1 MCGIAGYFGNK
12 NLDSNTIQKTL
23 STLLRRGP
31 DDQNYKKYEIND
43 SKNLYFFHTRLSII
57 DLDSRSNQP
66 LEDSLFSIIFNGELY
81 NYLEIKKDLESKG
94 IKFSTLSDT
103 EVILKG
109 YQIYG
114 KDLFNIMEGMW
125 ALAIYD
131 KKKKEIVISRDRFSE
146 KPLYYYITKEGLY
159 FSSDVKAIKTL
170 SKDSFAFNNRRLLS
184 GLICGYKS
192 YYKKPE
198 ETFFEKIKNLP
209 GGHFMVID
217 SLFNFSVKKY
227 YSVNTKANLDLKE
240 DEIIFNTKK
249 LFFNAIR
256 IRLRSDVPS
265 AFCLS
270 GGLDSSS
277 LVSIAA
283 KKFNFKINSF
293 SLIDNNDERY
303 NEKKNIDLVVNDVDA
318 NHHEI
323 ILENKSN
330 NLDYL
335 TNLIEYKNAP
345 LSTITSYLHSF
356 LQKEISSK
364 GFKVSFSGTA
374 ADEIFT
380 GYYDHHLQYL
390 HDVNNTKYFDS
401 SLKNFNKYIKPIIR
415 NKFFQN
421 ENLYIHN
428 SNFRKH
434 IFDNFYEFSELI
446 NQNLKDEFEFD
457 FQEEKFCENLSLNR
471 RLNELFHENTPII
484 LNEEDSNSMYYSIEN
499 RSPFL
504 DSKLID
510 FMNSVE
516 TRHLIKDGYSK
527 NILREVSK
535 DYLID
540 TVRLDREKKG
550 FNSSVQSIF
559 NFEDK
564 DFYETI
570 LNKNNKVY
578 DFIDNS
584 KLRKILQKDISKNHY
599 SKFLF
604 SLINLNIFFEKSQM

>member
-209 GGHFMVID
+209 GGHFTVID

-227 YSVNTKANLDLKE
+227 YSVNTKVNLNLKE

-303 NEKKNIDLVVNDVDA
+303 NEKKNIDLVVNDVEA

-323 ILENKSN
+323 KLEKKSN

-335 TNLIEYKNAP
+335 TNLIEYKSAP
-345 LSTITSYLHSF
+345 LSTITSYLHSY
-356 LQKEISSK
+356 LQKEISNK

-401 SLKNFNKYIKPIIR
+401 SLKNFNRYIKPMIR

-421 ENLYIHN
+421 ENLYIQN

-471 RLNELFHENTPII
+471 RLNELFYENTPLI

-527 NILREVSK
+527 NILRETSK

-540 TVRLDREKKG
+540 AVRLDREKKG

-559 NFEDK
+559 DFEDR

-578 DFIDNS
+578 EFIDNS

>member
-209 GGHFMVID
+209 GGHFTVID

-527 NILREVSK
+527 NILRETSK

-540 TVRLDREKKG
+540 AVRLDREKKG

>member
-303 NEKKNIDLVVNDVDA
+303 NEKKNIDLVVNDVEA

-323 ILENKSN
+323 KLEKKSN

-345 LSTITSYLHSF
+345 LSTITSYLHSY
-356 LQKEISSK
+356 LQKEISNK

>member
-131 KKKKEIVISRDRFSE
+131 KKKKETIISRDRFSE
-146 KPLYYYITKEGLY
+146 KPLYYYTTKEGLY

-209 GGHFMVID
+209 GGHFTVID

>member
-23 STLLRRGP
+23 SILLRRGP
-31 DDQNYKKYEIND
+31 DDQNYKKYEINE

-131 KKKKEIVISRDRFSE
+131 KKKKETIISRDRFSE
-146 KPLYYYITKEGLY
+146 KPLYYYTTKEGLY

-209 GGHFMVID
+209 GGHFAVID

-227 YSVNTKANLDLKE
+227 YSVNTKANLNLKK

-323 ILENKSN
+323 KLEKKSN

-335 TNLIEYKNAP
+335 TNLIEYKSAP
-345 LSTITSYLHSF
+345 LSTITSYLHSI
-356 LQKEISSK
+356 LQKEMSNK

-401 SLKNFNKYIKPIIR
+401 SLKNFNKYIKPMIR

-504 DSKLID
+504 DSKLISDYSD
-510 FMNSVE
+510 FGEDS
-516 TRHLIKDGYSK
+516 LIIDS
-527 NILREVSK
+527 LRKFLGS
-535 DYLID
+535 
-540 TVRLDREKKG
+540 
-550 FNSSVQSIF
+550 
-559 NFEDK
+559 DK
-564 DFYETI
+564 FYVD
-570 LNKNNKVY
+570 KVY
-578 DFIDNS
+578 DD
-584 KLRKILQKDISKNHY
+584 
-599 SKFLF
+599 
-604 SLINLNIFFEKSQM
+604 INLNFKLNIKAYNNYIHRFIKSKSIPNISARKIFIDEVIKIKNHDI

>member
-1 MCGIAGYFGNK
+1 
-12 NLDSNTIQKTL
+12 
-23 STLLRRGP
+23 
-31 DDQNYKKYEIND
+31 
-43 SKNLYFFHTRLSII
+43 
-57 DLDSRSNQP
+57 
-66 LEDSLFSIIFNGELY
+66 
-81 NYLEIKKDLESKG
+81 
-94 IKFSTLSDT
+94 
-103 EVILKG
+103 
-109 YQIYG
+109 
-114 KDLFNIMEGMW
+114 
-125 ALAIYD
+125 
-131 KKKKEIVISRDRFSE
+131 KKKKETVISRDRFSE
-146 KPLYYYITKEGLY
+146 KPLYYYTTKEGLY

-192 YYKKPE
+192 YFKKPE
-198 ETFFEKIKNLP
+198 ETFFEKINNLP
-209 GGHFMVID
+209 GGHFAVID

-227 YSVNTKANLDLKE
+227 YSVNTKVNHNLKE

-249 LFFNAIR
+249 LFFNAIQ

-303 NEKKNIDLVVNDVDA
+303 NEKKNIDLVVNDIEA

-323 ILENKSN
+323 KLEKKSN

-335 TNLIEYKNAP
+335 TNLIEYKSAP
-345 LSTITSYLHSF
+345 LSTITSYLHSY
-356 LQKEISSK
+356 LQKEISNE

-401 SLKNFNKYIKPIIR
+401 SLKNFNKYIKPMIR

-434 IFDNFYEFSELI
+434 IFDNSYEFSELI

-540 TVRLDREKKG
+540 AVRLDREKKG

-564 DFYETI
+564 DFYESI
-570 LNKNNKVY
+570 LNKNNKIY

-604 SLINLNIFFEKSQM
+604 SLINLNIFFE

>member
-94 IKFSTLSDT
+94 IEFSTHSDT

>member
-559 NFEDK
+559 DFEDK

>member
-81 NYLEIKKDLESKG
+81 NYLEIKKDLETKG

-209 GGHFMVID
+209 GGHFTVID

>member
-146 KPLYYYITKEGLY
+146 KPLYYYTTTDGLY
-159 FSSDVKAIKTL
+159 FSSDVKAIKAL

-209 GGHFMVID
+209 GGHFAVID

-227 YSVNTKANLDLKE
+227 YSVNTKANLDLKQ

-303 NEKKNIDLVVNDVDA
+303 NEKKNIDLVVNDVEA

-323 ILENKSN
+323 KLEKKSN

-335 TNLIEYKNAP
+335 TNLIEYKSAP
-345 LSTITSYLHSF
+345 LSTITSYLHSI
-356 LQKEISSK
+356 LQKEMSNK

-401 SLKNFNKYIKPIIR
+401 SLKNFNKYIKPMIR

>member
-23 STLLRRGP
+23 SILLRRGP
-31 DDQNYKKYEIND
+31 DDQNYKKYEINE

-94 IKFSTLSDT
+94 IKFSTHSDT

-131 KKKKEIVISRDRFSE
+131 KKKGETIISRDRFSE
-146 KPLYYYITKEGLY
+146 KPLYYYTTKDGLY

-198 ETFFEKIKNLP
+198 ETFFKKIKNLP
-209 GGHFMVID
+209 GGHFAVID

-227 YSVNTKANLDLKE
+227 YSVNTKVNLNLKE

-303 NEKKNIDLVVNDVDA
+303 NEKKNIDLVVNDIGA

-323 ILENKSN
+323 KLEKKSN
-330 NLDYL
+330 SLDYL
-335 TNLIEYKNAP
+335 TNLIEYKSAP
-345 LSTITSYLHSF
+345 LSTITSYLHSY
-356 LQKEISSK
+356 LQKEISNE

-401 SLKNFNKYIKPIIR
+401 SLKNFNKYIKPMIR

-428 SNFRKH
+428 SNFRQH

-535 DYLID
+535 DYLLD
-540 TVRLDREKKG
+540 AVRLDREKKG

-564 DFYETI
+564 DFYESI
-570 LNKNNKVY
+570 LNKNNKIY

>member
-1 MCGIAGYFGNK
+1 MCGIAGYLGNK

-23 STLLRRGP
+23 SILLRRGP
-31 DDQNYKKYEIND
+31 DDQNYKKYQINE

-57 DLDSRSNQP
+57 DLDPRSNQP

-94 IKFSTLSDT
+94 IKFSTHSDT

-131 KKKKEIVISRDRFSE
+131 KKKGETIISRDRFSE
-146 KPLYYYITKEGLY
+146 KPLYYYTTTDGLY

-198 ETFFEKIKNLP
+198 ETFFKKIKNLP
-209 GGHFMVID
+209 GGHFAVID

-227 YSVNTKANLDLKE
+227 YSVNTKVNLNLKE

-303 NEKKNIDLVVNDVDA
+303 NEKKNIDLVVNDIGA

-323 ILENKSN
+323 KLEKKSN
-330 NLDYL
+330 SLDYL
-335 TNLIEYKNAP
+335 TNLIEYKSAP
-345 LSTITSYLHSF
+345 LSTITSYLHSY
-356 LQKEISSK
+356 LQKEISNE

-401 SLKNFNKYIKPIIR
+401 SLKNFNKYIKPMIR

-428 SNFRKH
+428 SNFRQH

-535 DYLID
+535 DYLLD
-540 TVRLDREKKG
+540 AVRLDREKKG

-564 DFYETI
+564 DFYESI
-570 LNKNNKVY
+570 LNKNNKIY

>member
-23 STLLRRGP
+23 SILLRRGP
-31 DDQNYKKYEIND
+31 DDQNYKKYQINE

-146 KPLYYYITKEGLY
+146 KPLYYYTTKDGLY

-198 ETFFEKIKNLP
+198 ETFFKKIKNLP
-209 GGHFMVID
+209 GGHFAVID

-227 YSVNTKANLDLKE
+227 YSVNTKVNLNLKE

-303 NEKKNIDLVVNDVDA
+303 NEKKNIDLVVNDIGA

-323 ILENKSN
+323 KLEKKSN
-330 NLDYL
+330 SLDYL
-335 TNLIEYKNAP
+335 TNLIEYKSAP
-345 LSTITSYLHSF
+345 LSTITSYLHSY
-356 LQKEISSK
+356 LQKEISNE

-401 SLKNFNKYIKPIIR
+401 SLKNFNKYIKPMIR

-428 SNFRKH
+428 SNFRQH

-535 DYLID
+535 DYLLD
-540 TVRLDREKKG
+540 AVRLDREKKG

-564 DFYETI
+564 DFYESI
-570 LNKNNKVY
+570 LNKNNKIY

>member
-12 NLDSNTIQKTL
+12 NFDSNTIQKTL
-23 STLLRRGP
+23 SILLRRGP
-31 DDQNYKKYEIND
+31 DDQNYKKYEINE

-66 LEDSLFSIIFNGELY
+66 LEDNLFSIIFNGELY

-125 ALAIYD
+125 ALEIYD
-131 KKKKEIVISRDRFSE
+131 KKKKETVISRDRFSE
-146 KPLYYYITKEGLY
+146 KPLYYYTTKDGLY

-184 GLICGYKS
+184 GLICGFKS

-209 GGHFMVID
+209 GGHFAVID
-217 SLFNFSVKKY
+217 SLFNFTVKKY
-227 YSVNTKANLDLKE
+227 YSVNTKANLNLKE

-335 TNLIEYKNAP
+335 TNLIEYKSAP
-345 LSTITSYLHSF
+345 LSTITSYLHSY
-356 LQKEISSK
+356 LQKEISNK

-401 SLKNFNKYIKPIIR
+401 SLKNFNKYIKPMIR

-446 NQNLKDEFEFD
+446 NQNLKDEFKFD

-527 NILREVSK
+527 NILREISK

-559 NFEDK
+559 DFEDK

>member
-23 STLLRRGP
+23 SILLRRGP
-31 DDQNYKKYEIND
+31 DDQNYKKYEINE

-131 KKKKEIVISRDRFSE
+131 KKKKETIISRDRFSE
-146 KPLYYYITKEGLY
+146 KPLYYYTTKEGLY

-209 GGHFMVID
+209 GGHFAVID

-227 YSVNTKANLDLKE
+227 YSVNTKVNLNLKE

-303 NEKKNIDLVVNDVDA
+303 NEKKNIDLVVNDVEA

-323 ILENKSN
+323 KLEKKSN

-335 TNLIEYKNAP
+335 TNLIEYKSAP
-345 LSTITSYLHSF
+345 LSTITSYLHSY
-356 LQKEISSK
+356 LQKEISNK

-401 SLKNFNKYIKPIIR
+401 SLKNFNRYIKPMIR

-421 ENLYIHN
+421 ENLYIQN

-527 NILREVSK
+527 NILRETSK

-540 TVRLDREKKG
+540 AVRLDREKKG

-584 KLRKILQKDISKNHY
+584 RLRKILQKDISKNHY

-604 SLINLNIFFEKSQM
+604 SLINLNIFFEKSKM

>member
-23 STLLRRGP
+23 SILLRRGP
-31 DDQNYKKYEIND
+31 DDQNYKKYEINE

-131 KKKKEIVISRDRFSE
+131 KKKKETIISRDRFSE
-146 KPLYYYITKEGLY
+146 KPLYYYTTKEGLY

-209 GGHFMVID
+209 GGHFAVID

-227 YSVNTKANLDLKE
+227 YSVNTKVNLNLKE

-303 NEKKNIDLVVNDVDA
+303 NEKKNIDLVVNDVEA

-323 ILENKSN
+323 KLEKKSN

-335 TNLIEYKNAP
+335 TNLIEYKSAP
-345 LSTITSYLHSF
+345 LSTITSYLHSY
-356 LQKEISSK
+356 LQKEISNK

-401 SLKNFNKYIKPIIR
+401 SLKNFNRYIKPMIR

-421 ENLYIHN
+421 ENLYIQN

-471 RLNELFHENTPII
+471 RLNELFYENTPLI

-527 NILREVSK
+527 NILRETSK

-540 TVRLDREKKG
+540 AVRLDREKKG

-584 KLRKILQKDISKNHY
+584 RLRKILQKDISKNHY

-604 SLINLNIFFEKSQM
+604 SLINLNIFFEKSKM

>member
-23 STLLRRGP
+23 SILLRRGP
-31 DDQNYKKYEIND
+31 DDQNYKKYEINE

-66 LEDSLFSIIFNGELY
+66 LEDNLFSIIFNGELY

-146 KPLYYYITKEGLY
+146 KPLYYYTTKEGLY

-209 GGHFMVID
+209 GGHFAVID

-227 YSVNTKANLDLKE
+227 YSVNTKVNLNLKE

-323 ILENKSN
+323 ILEKKSN

-335 TNLIEYKNAP
+335 TNLIEYKSAP
-345 LSTITSYLHSF
+345 LSTITSYLHSY
-356 LQKEISSK
+356 LQKEISNK

-401 SLKNFNKYIKPIIR
+401 SLKNFNRYIKPMIR

-527 NILREVSK
+527 NILREISK

-559 NFEDK
+559 DFEDK

>member
-23 STLLRRGP
+23 SILLRRGP

>member
-23 STLLRRGP
+23 SILLRRGP
-31 DDQNYKKYEIND
+31 DDQNYKKYEINE

-94 IKFSTLSDT
+94 IKFSTHSDT

-146 KPLYYYITKEGLY
+146 KPLYYYTTKDGLY

-198 ETFFEKIKNLP
+198 ETFFKKIKNLP
-209 GGHFMVID
+209 GGHFAVID

-227 YSVNTKANLDLKE
+227 YSVNTKVNLNLKE

-303 NEKKNIDLVVNDVDA
+303 NEKKNIDLVVNDIGA

-323 ILENKSN
+323 KLEKKSN
-330 NLDYL
+330 SLDYL
-335 TNLIEYKNAP
+335 TNLIEYKSAP
-345 LSTITSYLHSF
+345 LSTITSYLHSY
-356 LQKEISSK
+356 LQKEISNE

-401 SLKNFNKYIKPIIR
+401 SLKNFNKYIKPMIR

-428 SNFRKH
+428 SNFRQH

-535 DYLID
+535 DYLLD
-540 TVRLDREKKG
+540 AVRLDREKKG

-564 DFYETI
+564 DFYESI
-570 LNKNNKVY
+570 LNKNNKIY

>member
-146 KPLYYYITKEGLY
+146 KPLYYYTTKEGLY
-159 FSSDVKAIKTL
+159 FSSDVKVIKTL

-345 LSTITSYLHSF
+345 LSTITSYLHSY

-401 SLKNFNKYIKPIIR
+401 SLKNFNKYIKPMIR

-559 NFEDK
+559 DFEDK

>member
-23 STLLRRGP
+23 SILLRRGP
-31 DDQNYKKYEIND
+31 DDQNYKKYEINE

-146 KPLYYYITKEGLY
+146 KPLYYYTTKDGLY

-209 GGHFMVID
+209 GGHFAVID
-217 SLFNFSVKKY
+217 SLFNFSLKKY
-227 YSVNTKANLDLKE
+227 YSVNTKVNLNLKE

-303 NEKKNIDLVVNDVDA
+303 NEKKNIDLVVNDIGA

-323 ILENKSN
+323 KLEKKSN
-330 NLDYL
+330 SLDYL
-335 TNLIEYKNAP
+335 TNLIEYKSAP
-345 LSTITSYLHSF
+345 LSTITSYLHSY
-356 LQKEISSK
+356 LQKEISNK

-401 SLKNFNKYIKPIIR
+401 SLKNFNKYIKPMIR

-428 SNFRKH
+428 SNFRQH

-535 DYLID
+535 DYLLD
-540 TVRLDREKKG
+540 AVRLDREKKG

-564 DFYETI
+564 DFYESI
-570 LNKNNKVY
+570 LNKNNKIY

>member
-209 GGHFMVID
+209 GGHFTVID

-303 NEKKNIDLVVNDVDA
+303 NEKKNIDLVVNDVEA

-323 ILENKSN
+323 KLEKKSN

-335 TNLIEYKNAP
+335 TNLIEYKSAP
-345 LSTITSYLHSF
+345 LSTITSYLHSY
-356 LQKEISSK
+356 LQKEISNK

>member
-131 KKKKEIVISRDRFSE
+131 KKKKETIISRDRFSE
-146 KPLYYYITKEGLY
+146 KPLYYYTTKEGLY

>member
-209 GGHFMVID
+209 GGHFTVID

>member
-12 NLDSNTIQKTL
+12 NFDSNTIQKTL
-23 STLLRRGP
+23 SILLRRGP
-31 DDQNYKKYEIND
+31 DDQNYNKYEINE

-146 KPLYYYITKEGLY
+146 KPLYYYTTKEGLY

-209 GGHFMVID
+209 GGHFAVID
-217 SLFNFSVKKY
+217 SLFNFTVKKY
-227 YSVNTKANLDLKE
+227 YSVNTKANLNLKE

-335 TNLIEYKNAP
+335 TNLIEYKSAP
-345 LSTITSYLHSF
+345 LSTITSYLHSY
-356 LQKEISSK
+356 LQKEISNK

-401 SLKNFNKYIKPIIR
+401 SLKNFNKYIKPMIR

-527 NILREVSK
+527 NILREISK

-559 NFEDK
+559 DFEDK

>member
-23 STLLRRGP
+23 SILLRRGP
-31 DDQNYKKYEIND
+31 DDQNYKKYEINE

-146 KPLYYYITKEGLY
+146 KPLYYYTTKDGLY

-198 ETFFEKIKNLP
+198 ETFFKKIKNLP
-209 GGHFMVID
+209 GGHFAVID

-227 YSVNTKANLDLKE
+227 YSVNTKVNLNLKE

-303 NEKKNIDLVVNDVDA
+303 NEKKNIDLVVNDIGA

-323 ILENKSN
+323 KLEKKSN
-330 NLDYL
+330 SLDYL
-335 TNLIEYKNAP
+335 TNLIEYKSAP
-345 LSTITSYLHSF
+345 LSTITSYLHSY
-356 LQKEISSK
+356 LQKEISNE

-401 SLKNFNKYIKPIIR
+401 SLKNFNKYIKPMIR

-428 SNFRKH
+428 SNFRQH

-535 DYLID
+535 DYLLD
-540 TVRLDREKKG
+540 AVRLDREKKG

-564 DFYETI
+564 DFYESI
-570 LNKNNKVY
+570 LNKNNKIY

>member
-23 STLLRRGP
+23 SILLRRGP
-31 DDQNYKKYEIND
+31 DDQNYKKYQINEF
-43 SKNLYFFHTRLSII
+43 KNLYFFHTRLSII
-57 DLDSRSNQP
+57 DLNPRSNQP

-94 IKFSTLSDT
+94 VEFSTHSDT

-131 KKKKEIVISRDRFSE
+131 KKKKETIISRDRFSE
-146 KPLYYYITKEGLY
+146 KPLYYYTTTDGLY
-159 FSSDVKAIKTL
+159 FSSDVKAIKAL

-184 GLICGYKS
+184 GLICGFKS

-209 GGHFMVID
+209 GGHFAVID

-227 YSVNTKANLDLKE
+227 YSVNTKVNLNLKE

-249 LFFNAIR
+249 LFFNAIQ

-303 NEKKNIDLVVNDVDA
+303 NEKKNIDLVVNDVEA

-323 ILENKSN
+323 KLEKKSN

-335 TNLIEYKNAP
+335 TNLIEYKSAP
-345 LSTITSYLHSF
+345 LSTITSYLHSY
-356 LQKEISSK
+356 LQKEISNK

-390 HDVNNTKYFDS
+390 HDVNNTEYFAS
-401 SLKNFNKYIKPIIR
+401 SLKNFYKYIKPKIR

-434 IFDNFYEFSELI
+434 IFDNSYEFSELI

-471 RLNELFHENTPII
+471 RLNELFYENTPLI

-527 NILREVSK
+527 NILRETSK

-540 TVRLDREKKG
+540 AVRLDREKKG

-559 NFEDK
+559 DFEDK
-564 DFYETI
+564 DFYEMI

-584 KLRKILQKDISKNHY
+584 KVRKILQKDISKNHY

>member
-131 KKKKEIVISRDRFSE
+131 KKKKETIISRDRFSE

-209 GGHFMVID
+209 GGHFTVID

-227 YSVNTKANLDLKE
+227 YSVNTKANLNLKE

-249 LFFNAIR
+249 LFFNAIQ

-303 NEKKNIDLVVNDVDA
+303 NEKKNIDLVVNDVEA

-323 ILENKSN
+323 KLEKKSN

-335 TNLIEYKNAP
+335 TNLIEYKSAP
-345 LSTITSYLHSF
+345 LSTITSYLHSY
-356 LQKEISSK
+356 LQKEISNK

-401 SLKNFNKYIKPIIR
+401 SLKNFNRYIKPMIR

-421 ENLYIHN
+421 ENLYIQN

-516 TRHLIKDGYSK
+516 IRHLIKDGYSK
-527 NILREVSK
+527 NILREISK

-559 NFEDK
+559 DFEDK
-564 DFYETI
+564 DFYEMI

-584 KLRKILQKDISKNHY
+584 KVRKILQKDISKNHY

>member
-23 STLLRRGP
+23 SILLRRGP
-31 DDQNYKKYEIND
+31 DDQNYKKYEINE

-66 LEDSLFSIIFNGELY
+66 LEDNLFSIIFNGELY

-131 KKKKEIVISRDRFSE
+131 KKKKETIISRDRFSE
-146 KPLYYYITKEGLY
+146 KPLYYYTTKEGLY

-209 GGHFMVID
+209 GGHFAVID

-227 YSVNTKANLDLKE
+227 YSVNTKVNLNLKE

-323 ILENKSN
+323 ILEKKSN

-335 TNLIEYKNAP
+335 TNLIEYKSAP
-345 LSTITSYLHSF
+345 LSTITSYLHSY
-356 LQKEISSK
+356 LQKEISNK

-401 SLKNFNKYIKPIIR
+401 SLKNFNKYIKPMIR

-527 NILREVSK
+527 NILRETSK

-540 TVRLDREKKG
+540 AVRLDREKKG

-559 NFEDK
+559 DFEDK

>member
-12 NLDSNTIQKTL
+12 NLDSKTIQKTL
-23 STLLRRGP
+23 SILLRRGP
-31 DDQNYKKYEIND
+31 DDQNYKRYQINEF
-43 SKNLYFFHTRLSII
+43 KNLYFFHTRLSII
-57 DLDSRSNQP
+57 DLNPRSNQP

-131 KKKKEIVISRDRFSE
+131 KKKKETIISRDRFSE
-146 KPLYYYITKEGLY
+146 KPLYYYTTKEGLY

-209 GGHFMVID
+209 GGHFTVID

-227 YSVNTKANLDLKE
+227 YSVNTKANLNLKE

-303 NEKKNIDLVVNDVDA
+303 NEKKNIDLVVNDVEA

-323 ILENKSN
+323 KLEKKSN

-335 TNLIEYKNAP
+335 TNLIEYKSAP
-345 LSTITSYLHSF
+345 LSTITSYLHSY
-356 LQKEISSK
+356 LQKEISNK

-390 HDVNNTKYFDS
+390 HDVNNTKYFAS
-401 SLKNFNKYIKPIIR
+401 SLKNFNKYIKPKIR

-471 RLNELFHENTPII
+471 RLNELFYENTPLI

-527 NILREVSK
+527 NILRETSK

-540 TVRLDREKKG
+540 AVRLDREKKG

-559 NFEDK
+559 DFEDK
-564 DFYETI
+564 DFYEMI

-584 KLRKILQKDISKNHY
+584 KVRKILQKDISKNHY

>member
-12 NLDSNTIQKTL
+12 RLDLNIIQKTL
-23 STLLRRGP
+23 SILLRRGP
-31 DDQNYKKYEIND
+31 DDQNYKKYDVNET
-43 SKNLYFFHTRLSII
+43 KNLYFFHTRLSII

-66 LEDSLFSIIFNGELY
+66 LEDNLFSIIFNGELY

-131 KKKKEIVISRDRFSE
+131 KNKKETVISRDRFSE
-146 KPLYYYITKEGLY
+146 KPLYYYTTKEGLY

-170 SKDSFAFNNRRLLS
+170 SKESFAYNNRRLLS

-192 YYKKPE
+192 YFKKPE
-198 ETFFEKIKNLP
+198 ETFFEKINNLP
-209 GGHFMVID
+209 GGHFAVID
-217 SLFNFSVKKY
+217 SLFNFSIKKY
-227 YSVNTKANLDLKE
+227 YSVNTKVNHNLKK
-240 DEIIFNTKK
+240 DEIIFNTKN
-249 LFFNAIR
+249 LFFNAIK

-323 ILENKSN
+323 KLEKKSN
-330 NLDYL
+330 SLDYL
-335 TNLIEYKNAP
+335 TNLIEYKSAP
-345 LSTITSYLHSF
+345 LSTITSYLHSY
-356 LQKEISSK
+356 LQNEISNE

-401 SLKNFNKYIKPIIR
+401 SLKNFNKYIKPFIR

-428 SNFRKH
+428 SNFRQH
-434 IFDNFYEFSELI
+434 IFDNFHEFSELI
-446 NQNLKDEFEFD
+446 NQNLKDELEFD

-516 TRHLIKDGYSK
+516 TRHLINDGYSK

-540 TVRLDREKKG
+540 DVRLDRQKKG

-564 DFYETI
+564 DFYESI
-570 LNKNNKVY
+570 LNKNNKIY

>member
-12 NLDSNTIQKTL
+12 NFDSNTIQKTL
-23 STLLRRGP
+23 SILLRRGP
-31 DDQNYKKYEIND
+31 DDQNYNKYEINE

-146 KPLYYYITKEGLY
+146 KPLYYYTTKEGLY

-209 GGHFMVID
+209 GGHFAVID

-227 YSVNTKANLDLKE
+227 YSVNTKANLNLKE

-335 TNLIEYKNAP
+335 TNLIEYKSAP
-345 LSTITSYLHSF
+345 LSTITSYLHSY
-356 LQKEISSK
+356 LQKEISNK

-401 SLKNFNKYIKPIIR
+401 SLKNFNKYIKPMIR

-527 NILREVSK
+527 NILREISK

-559 NFEDK
+559 DFEDK

-604 SLINLNIFFEKSQM
+604 SLINLNIFFEK

>member
-125 ALAIYD
+125 ALAIYE

-209 GGHFMVID
+209 GGHFTVID

-584 KLRKILQKDISKNHY
+584 RLRKILQKDISKNHY

-604 SLINLNIFFEKSQM
+604 SLINLNIFFEKSKM

>member
-23 STLLRRGP
+23 SILLRRGP
-31 DDQNYKKYEIND
+31 DDQNYKKYEINE

-66 LEDSLFSIIFNGELY
+66 LEDSLFSLIFNGELY

-146 KPLYYYITKEGLY
+146 KPLYYYTTKEGLY

-209 GGHFMVID
+209 GGHFAVID

-227 YSVNTKANLDLKE
+227 YSVNTKVNLNLKE

-335 TNLIEYKNAP
+335 TNLIEYKSAP
-345 LSTITSYLHSF
+345 LSTITSYLHSY
-356 LQKEISSK
+356 LQKEISNK

-401 SLKNFNKYIKPIIR
+401 SLKNFNKYIKPMIR

-527 NILREVSK
+527 NILRETSK

-540 TVRLDREKKG
+540 AVRLDREKKG

-559 NFEDK
+559 DFEDK

>member
-1 MCGIAGYFGNK
+1 MRWPDK
-12 NLDSNTIQKTL
+12 
-23 STLLRRGP
+23 RR
-31 DDQNYKKYEIND
+31 
-43 SKNLYFFHTRLSII
+43 R
-57 DLDSRSNQP
+57 
-66 LEDSLFSIIFNGELY
+66 
-81 NYLEIKKDLESKG
+81 
-94 IKFSTLSDT
+94 
-103 EVILKG
+103 
-109 YQIYG
+109 
-114 KDLFNIMEGMW
+114 
-125 ALAIYD
+125 
-131 KKKKEIVISRDRFSE
+131 
-146 KPLYYYITKEGLY
+146 
-159 FSSDVKAIKTL
+159 
-170 SKDSFAFNNRRLLS
+170 RRL
-184 GLICGYKS
+184 
-192 YYKKPE
+192 
-198 ETFFEKIKNLP
+198 F
-209 GGHFMVID
+209 D

-227 YSVNTKANLDLKE
+227 YSVNTKVNLNLKE

-249 LFFNAIR
+249 LFFNAIQ
-256 IRLRSDVPS
+256 IRLRSNVPS

-270 GGLDSSS
+270 GGLDSCS

-335 TNLIEYKNAP
+335 TNLIEYKSAP
-345 LSTITSYLHSF
+345 LSTITSYLHSY
-356 LQKEISSK
+356 LQKEISNK

-401 SLKNFNKYIKPIIR
+401 SLKNFNKYIKPMIR

-428 SNFRKH
+428 SNFRQH

-446 NQNLKDEFEFD
+446 NQNLKNEFEFD

-527 NILREVSK
+527 NILREISK

-559 NFEDK
+559 DFEDK